1 MQKMLRAGVRGIL
14 FSFIFFSVTGF
25 AETNAEKAAV
35 TNAQLGLAY
44 LQKGM
49 YPQSK
54 SALLTSISEDP
65 HIAAGWYSMAYYLE
79 KTGDTRN
86 AKKYYLKAIAV
97 DPHSGEAKNN
107 YGTFL
112 CRAGHEKKGIQQFL
126 LATQEK
132 TYLDTASAF
141 QNAGICSLMMH
152 NKQNAFY
159 FFNRAIKNNP
169 SMPFSLLSLAKLYH
183 ENGNDVKAKQYYTDF
198 KELALSNKPQNIIQ
212 QYHDYVFGAAKS
224 ASTHSQQ

>member
-1 MQKMLRAGVRGIL
+1 MQKILRAGLCVII
-14 FSFIFFSVTGF
+14 FSFTFLSTVGF
-25 AETNAEKAAV
+25 AETNAEKAAI

-86 AKKYYLKAIAV
+86 AKKYYLKAISV

-112 CRAGHEKKGIQQFL
+112 CRTGHEKKGIQQFL

-152 NKQNAFY
+152 NKQDAFY

-183 ENGNDVKAKQYYTDF
+183 ENGNDVQAKRYFADF
-198 KELALSNKPQNIIQ
+198 KELSLANKPKNIIQ
-212 QYHDYVFGAAKS
+212 QYHDYVFSAAKNAQS
-224 ASTHSQQ
+224 DS